1 MSPDLYSG
9 FMLSIDRVAA
19 ILALLTVVA
28 SGLASFCPPPEKA
41 GMPCCD
47 RRARCAFG
55 IGASS
60 CCTASPSTPF
70 GPWPAVQARSLPPA
84 ARTAGQA
91 VLGAY
96 DPENALSRPV
106 ARRVAGTWH
115 PPGRDGSVPLFILN
129 ASILR

>member
-19 ILALLTVVA
+19 ILALLTVVT
-28 SGLASFCPPPEKA
+28 SGLASFCPPPEKE

-47 RRARCAFG
+47 RRAR
-55 IGASS
+55 
-60 CCTASPSTPF
+60 
-70 GPWPAVQARSLPPA
+70 SLLLA

-91 VLGAY
+91 VLGAF
-96 DPENALSRPV
+96 DQVNALPEPV

-115 PPGRDGSVPLFILN
+115 PPGRDGSVPLFLLN
-129 ASILR
+129 ASLLR